1 MADTPARSSWE
12 RWAVGLLLAALAA
25 VSALS
30 LGAGSQTPF
39 SDVDETH
46 PRHSDIAH
54 AAARGWFQGYP
65 DGTFQP
71 DRPITPAQTARI
83 IQRAQPNLTRSA
95 AAVFL
100 RAGIHALQQ
109 SNIQVTDT
117 TQAPPPEPDPES
129 TSSGDAFSD
138 VDETHPQY
146 SDIAYAAARGW
157 FQGYPDGTFQPDR
170 PITPAQTARII
181 QRAQPNLTRSA
192 AAVFLRAGIHA
203 LQQSNIQVTDTTQAP
218 PPEPTTTTTPET
230 TTTTTAPFTLV
241 TRPPA
246 PPRVSHPT
254 WDNRLPST
262 WDGIKATECYNTFQ
276 TRVLTD
282 PTSWDYWWGLAGA
295 HFALTEESWVIAEA
309 LKNPTYE
316 ATGVHERAALANLGL
331 TTAQD
336 IRGIGEGAVDVR
348 WYALWLKEK
357 ITLRGNLNNP
367 SCASILAG
375 ADAVLNAPLTT
386 TTTAAGS

>member
-1 MADTPARSSWE
+1 MTDTPARSSWE

-30 LGAGSQTPF
+30 LGAGSWTPF

-46 PRHSDIAH
+46 PRHSDIAY
-54 AAARGWFQGYP
+54 AAARGWFQGYH

-95 AAVFL
+95 AAVLL

-117 TQAPPPEPDPES
+117 TLAPPPEPEPGSPAEK
-129 TSSGDAFSD
+129 AFSD

-146 SDIAYAAARGW
+146 GYITYAAEQGW

-181 QRAQPNLTRSA
+181 ERAQPGLTRSA
-192 AAVFLRAGIHA
+192 AAVFLRAGVHA

-218 PPEPTTTTTPET
+218 PPEPTTTTTTE

-262 WDGIKATECYNTFQ
+262 WDGFTTTECNNTL
-276 TRVLTD
+276 RYPLTND
-282 PTSWDYWWGLAGA
+282 PPAWDYWWRLAGA
-295 HFALTEESWVIAEA
+295 HFALPEESWVINRALREPSYEPAPGTVEHEA
-309 LKNPTYE
+309 IT
-316 ATGVHERAALANLGL
+316 NLGL
-331 TTAQD
+331 KSAQD
-336 IRGIGEGAVDVR
+336 IRGIGERAVDVR
-348 WYALWLKEK
+348 WYARWIKVN
-357 ITLRGNLNNP
+357 ITLGGDSNHP
-367 SCASILAG
+367 DCAEILAG
-375 ADAVLNAPLTT
+375 ADAVLNAPYTTT